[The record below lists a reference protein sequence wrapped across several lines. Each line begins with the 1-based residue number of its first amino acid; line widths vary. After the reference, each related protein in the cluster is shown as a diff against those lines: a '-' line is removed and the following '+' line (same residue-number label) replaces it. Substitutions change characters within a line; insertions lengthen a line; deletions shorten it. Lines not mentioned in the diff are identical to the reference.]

1 MKNTAGV
8 GIGFVLFVSLAALP
22 AGAQDQS
29 PSNSQDSSSGSSLG
43 DYARQVRKDPVAKAK
58 PKVFD
63 NDNLSKQDK
72 LSIVGTPSASTSTT
86 TNAGEA
92 KETSA
97 SSAPATEP
105 KTSEAKA
112 GATEGATEATTPAG
126 EKVPTGEK

>member
-43 DYARQVRKDPVAKAK
+43 DYARQVRKDPGAKAK

-63 NDNLSKQDK
+63 NDNLPKQDK

-92 KETSA
+92 KETST
-97 SSAPATEP
+97 SSAPSAESKP
-105 KTSEAKA
+105 SDAKA
-112 GATEGATEATTPAG
+112 AATKVATEGAT
-126 EKVPTGEK
+126 